1 MKQKHYIWTDNHL
14 GYELDVSRDEF
25 EHLYHALSIYIIRN
39 EKFIDDNRDKWTHNE
54 LSAQVDLN
62 WELMTLQNKIERQ
75 ADEQNAEVYDDE

>member
-25 EHLYHALSIYIIRN
+25 EHLYYALSIYIIQN